1 VSDEK
6 VAQAKELEEYLLAAK
21 LEFDAQDTSS
31 VGLQAEF
38 VTFTILF
45 P

>member
-1 VSDEK
+1 VTDEDST
-6 VAQAKELEEYLLAAK
+6 QYLELETYLLAAK
-21 LEFDAQDTSS
+21 LNFDEQDTSD